1 MFWFSSRRGN
11 QVSEKII
18 RLPKVKEMVGL
29 GTTAIYDKMKK
40 GEFPKQIKLGRLS
53 GWVESEIQAWITQ
66 RITASRLE
74 QAANFDLQAQA
85 A

>member
-1 MFWFSSRRGN
+1 M
-11 QVSEKII
+11 SEKII

>member
-1 MFWFSSRRGN
+1 MTTKQTGEN
-11 QVSEKII
+11 EVSEKII

-29 GTTAIYDKMKK
+29 GTTAIYEKMKR

-53 GWVESEIQAWITQ
+53 GWVESEIQAWISQ
-66 RITASRLE
+66 QIRQSRTD
-74 QAANFDLQAQA
+74 QPANSSPHAQA

>member
-1 MFWFSSRRGN
+1 MN
-11 QVSEKII
+11 EKII

-29 GTTAIYDKMKK
+29 GTTSIYDKMKR

-74 QAANFDLQAQA
+74 QAVNFELQAA
-85 A
+85 